1 MHKKLSLIAASS
13 LAGLALVVSS
23 LNAADAPAPAAA
35 AASASGSAAAAPKP
49 AAPGPDL
56 SKLVAASDKKGLLFE
71 KDVQPILK
79 ASCSGCHVNPTR
91 APSGGLNLTSLDLIL
106 KSKNAAKDIVA
117 GHSDQSL
124 VVLYASDLVKGKE
137 MPPMGGRTA
146 HPAIKAEDMA
156 IIRGWI
162 DQGAKGDPA
171 AAAAAAAA
179 SASASG
185 SGAAKPAA
193 ASASASGSAK

>member
-13 LAGLALVVSS
+13 FAGLALVISS

-35 AASASGSAAAAPKP
+35 SASDSAVMAPKP
-49 AAPGPDL
+49 AATGPDL

-71 KDVQPILK
+71 KDVFPILK

-91 APSGGLNLTSLDLIL
+91 PAGSGGLNLTSLDLIL
-106 KSKNAAKDIVA
+106 KGKNAAKDIVA

-124 VVLYASDLVKGKE
+124 VVLYAADLVKGKE
-137 MPPMGGRTA
+137 MPPLSGRTA
-146 HPAIKAEDMA
+146 HPAIKPEDLA

-179 SASASG
+179 SASG
-185 SGAAKPAA
+185 SSAAKPAA
-193 ASASASGSAK
+193 ASASASSSAK